1 MTELALGAR
10 IRSLRRA
17 RGQTLRGLAD
27 QAGVTESFLSQ
38 VEREVASPSI
48 ATVRRI
54 AQALD
59 LTIAELF
66 AEEPTAGRVVRRE
79 DRRRIAY
86 PGLGA
91 VDEFLTAGISGKLQV
106 IISTIDPGGGTGH
119 ETYDHDSDEEV
130 VVVLDGLMALGDAAA
145 Q

>member
-1 MTELALGAR
+1 MGCVARRGPLRLYLYFSSRFDSPPFTEPSETSMTDLALGAR

-91 VDEFLTAGISGKLQV
+91 VDEFLTAG
-106 IISTIDPGGGTGH
+106 T
-119 ETYDHDSDEEV
+119 
-130 VVVLDGLMALGDAAA
+130 
-145 Q
+145 